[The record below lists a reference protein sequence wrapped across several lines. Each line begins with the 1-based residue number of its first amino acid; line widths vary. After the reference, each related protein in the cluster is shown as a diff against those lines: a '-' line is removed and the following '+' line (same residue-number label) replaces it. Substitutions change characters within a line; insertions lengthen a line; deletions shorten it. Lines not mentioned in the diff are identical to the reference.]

1 MKTYIGIDW
10 SSTHDDVCI
19 LNEKEEV
26 VNKFRFDVTKQGF
39 KKLIDAIENIH
50 SAKEEIFI
58 GIETDKNI
66 LADYLLA
73 LGYQVYGLNPFC
85 VNRFKD
91 RYSVSSKKD
100 DNFDAYNIALILF
113 KDFNRFT
120 PIIKSSNNCEA
131 LKMHGKTLEMLLQE
145 KTRFENR
152 LKNDLHQYFPIFT
165 DFFDGFT
172 SVPLNLLK
180 VLNKPEQIINA
191 TFEDY
196 LELIK
201 DVKYMTKKR
210 KSEFYCLLKDQTIS
224 PNKTIQ
230 ECYSLRVLI
239 IVDQLLFLMKSI
251 KQVEEKILML
261 YAANEYS
268 TIFSSLPGAADRL
281 APRLLMHFGD
291 VQKRFESYQ
300 TVQCY
305 AGTCPVTIQSGKYL
319 HVIKMRRGC
328 NKSFRDTLYQ
338 FSFCSL
344 SLEAWTREYYDLLRK
359 KGCNHSSAIRALS
372 NKWVKIIFRMWKDK
386 TVYDKE
392 IFLKK
397 RKIA

>member
-26 VNKFRFDVTKQGF
+26 VNKFRIEITNQGF
-39 KKLIDAIENIH
+39 QKLIDVIANINPT
-50 SAKEEIFI
+50 KDEIFI
-58 GIETDKNI
+58 GIETDKNV

-100 DNFDAYNIALILF
+100 DEFDAYNIALILL
-113 KDFNRFT
+113 KDLNRFN

-131 LKMHGKTLEMLLQE
+131 LKMHGKTLEMLLRE

-152 LKNDLHQYFPIFT
+152 LKSDLHQYFPVFT

-172 SVPLNLLK
+172 SVPLNVLK
-180 VLNKPEQIINA
+180 VLNKPGQIVNA

-196 LELIK
+196 LDLIK

-210 KSEFYCLLKDQTIS
+210 RYEFYKLLKDQTIV
-224 PNKTIQ
+224 PNETTQ

-239 IVDQLLFLMKSI
+239 LVEQLLSLMRSI
-251 KQVEEKILML
+251 KQVEKEIMVL
-261 YAANEYS
+261 YNRNEYS
-268 TIFSSLPGAADRL
+268 KIFSSLPGAGDRL
-281 APRLLMHFGD
+281 APRFLMHFGD
-291 VQKRFESYQ
+291 VQERFESYQ

-344 SLEAWTREYYDLLRK
+344 SLELWTREYYDRLRK

-372 NKWVKIIFRMWKDK
+372 NKWVKIIFRMWKNK
-386 TVYDKE
+386 IVYDKE